1 MKLLQITY
9 TAVRRD
15 ADGIDSP
22 LVTDFVY
29 LKMRDDIAQDAQN
42 GIYDMSLIL
51 AIQHIA
57 ELQGYNI
64 AHITSICG

>member
-1 MKLLQITY
+1 MRILQITFE
-9 TAVRRD
+9 AIRKD
-15 ADGIDSP
+15 ADDFEKEWI
-22 LVTDFVY
+22 TDRVY